1 MAYIQGKNFLLSG
14 RIAGL
19 GVTFYQRGGKTY
31 ARIGTRSVPDRQSL
45 KQFKTRAKMR
55 HSIALWNS
63 FKNPDKPLMDKG
75 ASWGAYNAFLKANA
89 KLPTVYLP
97 KAWAAQGA
105 ALLIDG
111 MVVSSGS
118 LPEVKYGFVTL
129 PGYGRV
135 VLTDLTTGIAA
146 TGVQPLAIGSEEDL
160 WGLLISSSRNLQL
173 MPGDRLRIYRLEQ
186 QVPDGCPKLET
197 RCCELCLTQD
207 PRPKAWLADWQFLSV
222 DGFLAVGGADDEN
235 VGWAVV
241 LYGKNEQSAS
251 PQKVLSTCQLYRQYT
266 TEEALTAAAESYG
279 NVKMPDFLTPNARE
293 RKYKQD

>member
-1 MAYIQGKNFLLSG
+1 MANIQGKNFLLSG
-14 RIAGL
+14 RMAGL

-31 ARIGTRSVPDRQSL
+31 ARISTRSVPDRQSL

-55 HSIALWNS
+55 HSISLWNC
-63 FKNPDKPLMDKG
+63 FKTPDKPLMDKREP
-75 ASWGAYNAFLKANA
+75 WGAYNAFLKANA
-89 KLPTVYLP
+89 RLPTVYLP

-118 LPEVKYGFVTL
+118 LPEVKYGFATL
-129 PGYGRV
+129 SGGGRV
-135 VLTDLTTGIAA
+135 VLTNLSTGMDADLIL
-146 TGVQPLAIGSEEDL
+146 PLSIGSDDDV
-160 WGLLISSSRNLQL
+160 WGLLMSPSRNPQL
-173 MPGDRLRIYRLEQ
+173 MPDDSLRIYRLEQ
-186 QVPDGCPKLET
+186 QVQGGCPRLEVK
-197 RCCELCLTQD
+197 CCGLCLKQD

-222 DGFLAVGGADDEN
+222 DGFLAIGGADDEN

-251 PQKVLSTCQLYRQYT
+251 PQKVLSTCQLFRQYT